1 MNLSC
6 VCASQSCQGWSA
18 GGGDVLGAWGGRG
31 GRGPPPALSPVGKKC
46 SGMALVTGQGG
57 TAAPFWP
64 WGRAMLCDP
73 SPKC

>member
-1 MNLSC
+1 M
-6 VCASQSCQGWSA
+6 
-18 GGGDVLGAWGGRG
+18 LGAWGGRG